1 MLQRGVG
8 EGAVGSS
15 LSLVSPMEDKSHSK
29 IVEALQ
35 VAFSKFFLDGRLMSS
50 AQARTN
56 LASKIVVASELEQ
69 KAKSRK
75 NWFLE
80 NAKEAEME
88 IDTDLLEEDRPEKE
102 SIQLREA
109 KQAKNQLAKL
119 LAEPMHTQRYGKFLS
134 TNSAAFQSGVQQ
146 VIVPLAG
153 KKKKKKK
160 RKVKK

>member
-35 VAFSKFFLDGRLMSS
+35 VAFSKFLLDGRLMSS

-88 IDTDLLEEDRPEKE
+88 IDTDLLGHSYYGDCLPLL
-102 SIQLREA
+102 QDVD
-109 KQAKNQLAKL
+109 KL
-119 LAEPMHTQRYGKFLS
+119 MVGNVPPAQRGLNANVVLDGRYWTF
-134 TNSAAFQSGVQQ
+134 
-146 VIVPLAG
+146 
-153 KKKKKKK
+153 
-160 RKVKK
+160 R